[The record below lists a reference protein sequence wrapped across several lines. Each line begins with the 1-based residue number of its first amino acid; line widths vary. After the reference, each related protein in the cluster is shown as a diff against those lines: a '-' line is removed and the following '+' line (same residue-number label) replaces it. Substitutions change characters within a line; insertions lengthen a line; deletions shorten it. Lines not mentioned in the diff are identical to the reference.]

1 MQKVTQKQRLMLT
14 LIMDMGDTII
24 MAITLT
30 ISDHTITQE
39 EPILTPEDLSTKKPM
54 LHLHQHLHLLTNPN
68 LTRHIPTRPLDL

>member
-14 LIMDMGDTII
+14 LIMDMGDTIT

-54 LHLHQHLHLLTNPN
+54 LHQHLHLLTNPN
-68 LTRHIPTRPLDL
+68 LTRHILTKPLGL